1 MNASASRRARPSGSA
16 NTDARSA
23 TERTGTTTAVNS
35 PHPTVAQGAVRAAAT
50 ARSTPFGTL
59 QISASPNST
68 VEIDT
73 ASHETNR
80 SATPRRPLRL
90 KPTWGRT
97 APPTWAPDAARTSPA
112 ASTSPPTCAESASVT
127 LPPSET
133 TVPATCPVTTIGPSS
148 TTQSLGATPAP
159 TARPCATDAQAKG
172 WPAVASGEHTVIR
185 APTGSGKTL
194 AAFLCAIDRLSSE
207 PPPAKEGRTRVVY
220 VSPLRALA
228 VDVEKNLR
236 APLAGMQLAA
246 ERMDTQLPHV
256 PTVGIRT
263 GDTAARDRQRMI
275 RTPPDVLITT
285 PESLY
290 LMLTSSAR
298 ET

>member
-1 MNASASRRARPSGSA
+1 MAAVDHSLDHFSELTRAWFR
-16 NTDARSA
+16 
-23 TERTGTTTAVNS
+23 
-35 PHPTVAQGAVRAAAT
+35 GA
-50 ARSTPFGTL
+50 F
-59 QISASPNST
+59 
-68 VEIDT
+68 
-73 ASHETNR
+73 
-80 SATPRRPLRL
+80 
-90 KPTWGRT
+90 
-97 APPTWAPDAARTSPA
+97 
-112 ASTSPPTCAESASVT
+112 AE
-127 LPPSET
+127 P
-133 TVPATCPVTTIGPSS
+133 
-148 TTQSLGATPAP
+148 TPAQ
-159 TARPCATDAQAKG
+159 TQG
-172 WPAVASGEHTVIR
+172 WEAIGRGEHTLIL

-194 AAFLCAIDRLSSE
+194 AAFLFAIDRLSSE